1 MTDKTK
7 TADTAAPKVDKDRR
21 ALVKTAGKATVAA
34 AATTLVLASGVK
46 AKAQTVIYEMDTF

>member
-7 TADTAAPKVDKDRR
+7 SDETVAPKVDEGRR

-46 AKAQTVIYEMDTF
+46 AKAQAVIYVEDDR